1 VPAAR
6 PRGIHGQVVQLLG
19 SRIISGDL
27 APGQTLDLPALE
39 RELEISH
46 TVLRES
52 LRVLSTKGLVAARQK
67 RGTFITDPQSWD
79 MLDEDVLRWRADSD
93 DSPRLFDEL
102 AEVRLIIEPAAARL
116 AAMRA
121 RPADL
126 TALEVALEQMH
137 CAADAGQ
144 VAADAAAEADIAFH
158 SALLRATHNRLI
170 FGLRGVIEQGLR
182 ERDLLVHAEPDAA
195 DPVPGHRGVAD
206 AIAGRDPDQAG
217 AAMRSLLDDASRHF
231 SALSAR
237 RARTHRNREGNDA
250 DRRR

>member
-6 PRGIHGQVVQLLG
+6 PQGIHGQVVQLLG
-19 SRIISGDL
+19 NRIVSGDL
-27 APGQTLDLPALE
+27 APGETLDLPALE
-39 RELEISH
+39 RELGVSH

-52 LRVLSTKGLVAARQK
+52 LRVLGTKGLVSARQK

-79 MLDEDVLRWRADSD
+79 MLDEDVLRWRAGSD
-93 DSPRLFDEL
+93 DSSRLFDEL

-126 TALEVALEQMH
+126 AALEAALEQMR
-137 CAADAGQ
+137 CVAAAGQ

-158 SALLRATHNRLI
+158 GAVLRATHNRLI
-170 FGLRGVIEQGLR
+170 AGLRGVIEQGLR
-182 ERDLLVHAEPDAA
+182 ERDLIVHAEPDAD
-195 DPVPGHRGVAD
+195 DPLPGHREVAD
-206 AIAGRDPDQAG
+206 AIARKDPDEAG

-231 SALSAR
+231 SYLSAR
-237 RARTHRNREGNDA
+237 RARRHQNRGGNNADHRS
-250 DRRR
+250 